1 MKDAI
6 QLRTFA
12 AMQFGPNPSIPNGK
26 QDADD
31 QFRAQDGNRG
41 YFDDRKSSSCDKG
54 HAPSLA
60 AVERSFDLDH
70 ALTTPEK
77 PLIRG

>member
-1 MKDAI
+1 M
-6 QLRTFA
+6 
-12 AMQFGPNPSIPNGK
+12 
-26 QDADD
+26 
-31 QFRAQDGNRG
+31 GNRG

-77 PLIRG
+77 TFNQRLTLYIGGTEWIDFRAYEKEKDIVGTRTR